1 MYTLPTDRAEPGIV
15 LVKDLATGEGLQA
28 VVEVQVLYNRPN
40 HVEQCDFKRQFIDDI
55 KCDKTFL

>member
-28 VVEVQVLYNRPN
+28 VIEVQVLYNRPN
-40 HVEQCDFKRQFIDDI
+40 HGKQCDSIIDDI
-55 KCDKTFL
+55 KCDEIFL